1 MAAVPTLAG
10 INDLTQVAL
19 LLAAFHLE
27 VSLNTSVPHRKAAT
41 TKLLDGTPLG
51 ALYLIGPRAAPVGYI
66 TILHGFYIKFGGAYS
81 FIDEFFI
88 RPPIRSKGLGA
99 ESLLTIC
106 KLLYA
111 DGTRSVHL
119 EVTNANK
126 TAHRLYSRGG
136 FTLRTNYHLMS
147 NELN

>member
-51 ALYLIGPRAAPVGYI
+51 ALYLIGPRAAPVGHI
-66 TILHGFYIKFGGAYS
+66 AISHGLSIEFGGAYS
-81 FIDEFFI
+81 LIDEFFI
-88 RPPIRSKGLGA
+88 RPPISSKGLSA
-99 ESLLTIC
+99 ESLLTVC
-106 KLLYA
+106 KLLEA
-111 DGTRSVHL
+111 NGTRSVHL
-119 EVTNANK
+119 EVANANE
-126 TAHRLYSRGG
+126 TAHQLYSRCGYS
-136 FTLRTNYHLMS
+136 LRTNYHLM
-147 NELN
+147 NKELN